1 MWYPG
6 PVINLQLMVVPN
18 LLIRSTTK
26 HILDQKE
33 PNSRGSA
40 SGAGKASPMFQGE
53 VQGILGQFVKGY
65 YVIGAL
71 PLIEGQS
78 ALYCVQVL
86 TRTPK
91 AMSLLFGDS
100 IGSDRGQYPW

>member
-1 MWYPG
+1 
-6 PVINLQLMVVPN
+6 MVPKSGNYSAVDGCTN
-18 LLIRSTTK
+18 LLIGSTTK
-26 HILDQKE
+26 RILDQKE
-33 PNSRGSA
+33 PKSRGSA

-65 YVIGAL
+65 YVIGPI

-91 AMSLLFGDS
+91 GTMSLLFGDS
-100 IGSDRGQYPW
+100 IGSDRGQYLW